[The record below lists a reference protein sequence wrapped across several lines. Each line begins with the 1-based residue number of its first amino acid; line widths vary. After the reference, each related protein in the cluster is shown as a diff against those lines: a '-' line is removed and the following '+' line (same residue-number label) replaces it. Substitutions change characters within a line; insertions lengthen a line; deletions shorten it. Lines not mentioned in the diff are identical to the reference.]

1 MTNEADR
8 TLISFNDGWKFLK
21 LTQKDGLSD
30 LVVETADFND
40 SAWELATLPHT
51 WNAVDSTDGWSDI
64 DEGGYS
70 AFRFDITEQ
79 PSPFR
84 LMILYFGTALKT
96 RISTAQRS
104 PFLST
109 ARSLTT
115 ARKPSAFAPTESIP
129 TRLTTYAD
137 NQVWGRFLNIPADVL
152 GYNKYY
158 GWYIDS
164 GDNDFGKWLDGCHSA
179 EKRGFAVS
187 EYGGGGAI
195 SQHKDNI
202 VWAEDIDSW
211 GLRHYENYQS
221 ALHEYIWAQFSLS
234 QYLWGK
240 YVWCMFD
247 FASDGRQEGDTKGQ
261 NDKGLVTR
269 KREPKDAYYFYKS
282 VWNVEPMLHLTEK
295 RFTERPSLVP
305 QVKAYSNAASV
316 ELFVDGVSHGT
327 IYRSDLEANFST
339 VFIWKNVQLKKNSVS
354 KIKAV
359 AALSDGT
366 TLEDTAAWSG
376 Y

>member
-1 MTNEADR
+1 MGGIYRDVSVIAVEPLHIDLMDYGASGVYVTPANISDSHAAKQQLIELIRQNYNHPSVIVWSISNELNQMSDEIFDFY
-8 TLISFNDGWKFLK
+8 TELND
-21 LTQKDGLSD
+21 
-30 LVVETADFND
+30 
-40 SAWELATLPHT
+40 LAHSE
-51 WNAVDSTDGWSDI
+51 D
-64 DEGGYS
+64 
-70 AFRFDITEQ
+70 
-79 PSPFR
+79 
-84 LMILYFGTALKT
+84 
-96 RISTAQRS
+96 
-104 PFLST
+104 
-109 ARSLTT
+109 
-115 ARKPSAFAPTESIP
+115 P

-164 GDNDFGKWLDGCHSA
+164 GDNNFGKWLDGCHSA

-202 VWAEDIDSW
+202 VRAEDIDSW

-221 ALHEYIWAQFSLS
+221 ALHEYIWAQFSLR

-269 KREPKDAYYFYKS
+269 KREPKDA
-282 VWNVEPMLHLTEK
+282 
-295 RFTERPSLVP
+295 
-305 QVKAYSNAASV
+305 
-316 ELFVDGVSHGT
+316 
-327 IYRSDLEANFST
+327 
-339 VFIWKNVQLKKNSVS
+339 
-354 KIKAV
+354 
-359 AALSDGT
+359 
-366 TLEDTAAWSG
+366 
-376 Y
+376 